1 MADKPQKLKVFL
13 CHASENKPIVQ
24 GLYDRLSAAGF
35 DPWLDSHFLLPGMD
49 WDLEIQK
56 AMRSSDV
63 VIVCLS
69 QISVVKEGYVQKEIK
84 YAQEIQKEK
93 PEGTIFLIPLQLEE
107 CEIPFSLRDVQW
119 GRYFE
124 AEGFENL
131 VKALNIRAMQLKRIL
146 GVVTA
151 PTYQGLPPGSYIP
164 FPRNALFTGREKDL
178 KKLSA
183 LCEPSGSKKELC
195 YAESGRL

>member
-1 MADKPQKLKVFL
+1 MTDKPQKLKVFL

-56 AMRSSDV
+56 AMRSSDA

-69 QISVVKEGYVQKEIK
+69 KISVVKEGYVQKEIK

-93 PEGTIFLIPLQLEE
+93 PEGTIFLIPLQLEK
-107 CEIPFSLRDVQW
+107 CEIPFSLQDVQW
-119 GRYFE
+119 GEYFE
-124 AEGFENL
+124 SDGFELL
-131 VKALNIRAMQLKRIL
+131 VKALNKRADQLKRTL
-146 GVVTA
+146 GTTTDS
-151 PTYQGLPPGSYIP
+151 TYYKGPPSGSYLP
-164 FPRNALFTGREKDL
+164 FLRNHLFTGREEDL
-178 KKLSA
+178 KKLSTA
-183 LCEPSGSKKELC
+183 FHKDVPGCGVNLG
-195 YAESGRL
+195 